1 MIRPT
6 KIIAFLFALLSFVF
20 APALQAQTPP
30 TGKSAQGANAPR
42 SAVQKSE
49 PTQFIRLQRDEKK
62 QPIALETAIVRYG
75 PAKGEGD
82 LTVDLVGAVHI
93 GDKEYYKKLNKQLQQ
108 YDVVLYELVAQPGTV
123 IPKGGRKK
131 DDVFSFVMQFVK
143 LGLDLE
149 LQTERIDYTKKNFVH
164 ADLSPEQMAEAIH
177 KRGDDPLTLILG
189 FTADMLRQMNVRE
202 QAEKNQP
209 QPKAAPPVAKAP
221 DSDSDLDLFSMILD
235 PEAPKKVKRLLAEQF
250 ASIESP
256 TGGLGPTLNNIL
268 IADRNEAA
276 LKVFQKELAK
286 GKKKI
291 AIFYG
296 AGHMP
301 DFEKR
306 LRLDFGLEKKSVQ
319 WLEAWD
325 LED

>member
-1 MIRPT
+1 MIRPG
-6 KIIAFLFALLSFVF
+6 KVIVFLLTVWSFAF
-20 APALQAQTPP
+20 APCLLAQSPP
-30 TGKSAQGANAPR
+30 ASKTAQGANAPR
-42 SAVQKSE
+42 SVVQKST

-62 QPIALETAIVRYG
+62 QPVALETAAVRYG
-75 PAKGEGD
+75 SAKGEGD

-131 DDVFSFVMQFVK
+131 DDPLSLVMQVVK
-143 LGLDLE
+143 MVLELE
-149 LQTERIDYTKKNFVH
+149 LQTERIDYTRKNFVH

-177 KRGDDPLTLILG
+177 KRGDDGLTLILG
-189 FTADMLRQMNVRE
+189 FAADLLRQENLRE
-202 QAEKNQP
+202 LQAKQQP
-209 QPKAAPPVAKAP
+209 QKKSPVANAP
-221 DSDSDLDLFSMILD
+221 GSEDLDIFSLLLD
-235 PEAPKKVKRLLAEQF
+235 PEAPVKLKRMLAEQMQNL
-250 ASIESP
+250 EG
-256 TGGLGPTLNNIL
+256 TGGLGTTLNNIL

-306 LRLDFGLEKKSVQ
+306 LRLDFGLERKSIQ

>member
-1 MIRPT
+1 MIR
-6 KIIAFLFALLSFVF
+6 KASLYLLLLGLLQFLFAPTS
-20 APALQAQTPP
+20 QAQSPQP
-30 TGKSAQGANAPR
+30 TKKPT
-42 SAVQKSE
+42 VQKAT

-62 QPIALETAIVRYG
+62 QPVALETAIVRYVPVG
-75 PAKGEGD
+75 GKGD
-82 LTVDLVGAVHI
+82 LEVDLVGAVHI
-93 GDKEYYKKLNKQLQQ
+93 GDKDYYKRLNKQFQQ

-131 DDVFSFVMQFVK
+131 DDPLSLIMQVVK
-143 LGLDLE
+143 MVLDLE

-164 ADLSPEQMAEAIH
+164 ADLSPEQMAEAIQ
-177 KRGDDPLTLILG
+177 KRGDDPVTLILG
-189 FTADMLRQMNVRE
+189 FTADMLRQMNARE

-209 QPKAAPPVAKAP
+209 PTKGTPPAANA
-221 DSDSDLDLFSMILD
+221 SGSEDLDIFSLILD
-235 PEAPKKVKRLLAEQF
+235 QDGPKKLKRMLAEQL
-250 ASIESP
+250 ANIESP
-256 TGGLGPTLNNIL
+256 TSGLGPTLNNIL

-276 LKVFQKELAK
+276 MKVFQKELAQ

-296 AGHMP
+296 AGHMA

-306 LRLDFGLEKKSVQ
+306 LRLDFGLEKKNVQ

>member
-1 MIRPT
+1 MLRTSIYLLLSGLLQ
-6 KIIAFLFALLSFVF
+6 FLFAPTS
-20 APALQAQTPP
+20 QAQSPQP
-30 TGKSAQGANAPR
+30 TKKPT
-42 SAVQKSE
+42 VQKAA

-62 QPIALETAIVRYG
+62 QPVALETAIVRYV
-75 PAKGEGD
+75 PASGKGD
-82 LTVDLVGAVHI
+82 LEVDLVGAVHI
-93 GDKEYYKKLNKQLQQ
+93 GDKDYYKKLNKQFQQ

-123 IPKGGRKK
+123 IPKGGQKK
-131 DDVFSFVMQFVK
+131 NDLLSFVMQIVK
-143 LGLDLE
+143 FGLDLE

-164 ADLSPEQMAEAIH
+164 ADLSPEQMAEAIQ
-177 KRGDDPLTLILG
+177 KRGDDPVTLLLG
-189 FTADMLRQMNVRE
+189 FTADMLRQMNARE

-209 QPKAAPPVAKAP
+209 QPKGTPPVANAP
-221 DSDSDLDLFSMILD
+221 GFDSDLDVVSLILD
-235 PEAPKKVKRLLAEQF
+235 PETPKKLKRMLAEQL
-250 ASIESP
+250 ANIESP
-256 TGGLGPTLNNIL
+256 TSGLGPTLNNIL

-276 LKVFQKELAK
+276 MKVFQKELAQ

-319 WLEAWD
+319 WLEA
-325 LED
+325 